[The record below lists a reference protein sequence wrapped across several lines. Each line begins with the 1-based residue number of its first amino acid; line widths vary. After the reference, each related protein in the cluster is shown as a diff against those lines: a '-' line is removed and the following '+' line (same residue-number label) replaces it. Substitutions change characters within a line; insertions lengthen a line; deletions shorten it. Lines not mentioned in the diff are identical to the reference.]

1 MWRKMNNTD
10 RIKKAR
16 NIIRSNLKGQKE
28 LIIGLNQVIKDL
40 ELAEKDFTN
49 KLNIME
55 DTTIWLKL
63 LRVLH
68 LR

>member
-1 MWRKMNNTD
+1 M
-10 RIKKAR
+10 
-16 NIIRSNLKGQKE
+16 IRSNLKGQKE

>member
-1 MWRKMNNTD
+1 MNNTD

>member
-1 MWRKMNNTD
+1 MNNTD

-16 NIIRSNLKGQKE
+16 NMIRSNLKGQKE